1 MARLNEAPKIA
12 PGCIAQ
18 RLMLDSS
25 FTTPQSVVMRFTKWD
40 YIAFPFL
47 AALCIGVFYSVL
59 RLVGFFGLGVLGL
72 VIIFIVIRMD
82 LEKDGPG
89 GVHVLAEQ
97 FKARDRM
104 SRSEKSSLFE
114 EQRSRL
120 QPQFVALVTGAGFV
134 ILGFGLHFFL

>member
-1 MARLNEAPKIA
+1 
-12 PGCIAQ
+12 
-18 RLMLDSS
+18 MLDRRSAG
-25 FTTPQSVVMRFTKWD
+25 PQDVVMRFTKWD

-47 AALCIGVFYSVL
+47 AALCIGVFYGAL

-72 VIIFIVIRMD
+72 VIVFIIVRMD

-89 GVHVLAEQ
+89 GVHPSVLAEQ

-104 SRSEKSSLFE
+104 SRSEKANLFE

-120 QPQFVALVTGAGFV
+120 QPQFVAHVVGTGFA
-134 ILGFGLHFFL
+134 ILGFGFHFFL